1 MLPIKIQ
8 FLMERA
14 SGRVLGMVKS
24 LGKFFNTSRGIL
36 LFFFISLLLPFFSF
50 LFPSPLFSLLPFPS
64 FFSSSFSLFLFPIK
78 TLTAEYNPSETP
90 FIAIFHGR

>member
-8 FLMERA
+8 LLMERA

-24 LGKFFNTSRGIL
+24 LGKFFNTSRDVL

-50 LFPSPLFSLLPFPS
+50 PLSS
-64 FFSSSFSLFLFPIK
+64 FFFTSFSFFLFFLLFCLP
-78 TLTAEYNPSETP
+78 LS
-90 FIAIFHGR
+90 H